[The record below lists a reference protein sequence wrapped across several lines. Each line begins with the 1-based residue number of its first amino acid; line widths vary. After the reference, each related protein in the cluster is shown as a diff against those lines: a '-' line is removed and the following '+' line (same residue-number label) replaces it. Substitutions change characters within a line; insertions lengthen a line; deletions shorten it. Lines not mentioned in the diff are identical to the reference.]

1 MKNQSFVDKWG
12 VQTSDLGWTAVPIAL
27 LFLQGKLKIS
37 PIEMNVLINLLMHW
51 WKLDQ
56 LPYPSQDA
64 IAYRIGVS
72 KRTIQRAIARLESLK
87 VISVVANPRGSPVF
101 KGRNAYDLSP
111 LVKLLDEMTMELR
124 SDLEKN
130 SRLKKMALMGDDKT
144 K

>member
-1 MKNQSFVDKWG
+1 MKNQSFVGKWG
-12 VQTSDLGWTAVPIAL
+12 EQTSDLGWTAVPIAL

-72 KRTIQRAIARLESLK
+72 KRTIQRA
-87 VISVVANPRGSPVF
+87 V
-101 KGRNAYDLSP
+101 
-111 LVKLLDEMTMELR
+111 VKLLDEMSMELR
-124 SDLEKN
+124 NDLEKH
-130 SRLKKMALMGDDKT
+130 SRFKKMILMGEDKA

>member
-1 MKNQSFVDKWG
+1 MKNQSFVGKRG
-12 VQTSDLGWTAVPIAL
+12 EQTSDLGWTAVPIAL

-72 KRTIQRAIARLESLK
+72 KRTIQRAVAKLESLK
-87 VISVVANPRGSPVF
+87 IINVVANPRGSPVF
-101 KGRNAYDLSP
+101 RGRNAYDLSP
-111 LVKLLDEMTMELR
+111 LVKLLDEMSMELR
-124 SDLEKN
+124 NDLEKH
-130 SRLKKMALMGDDKT
+130 SRFKKMILMGEDKA